1 MCLLPKAVE
10 FVDALWREL
19 IDSEKAVIK
28 ETTLL
33 TVESSKINILV
44 IHTFKIAK
52 ANNFFTYYFERGK
65 EGCAKSL

>member
-1 MCLLPKAVE
+1 MRLLPKAVE

-33 TVESSKINILV
+33 TVESFKINI
-44 IHTFKIAK
+44 FGY
-52 ANNFFTYYFERGK
+52 TYLQN
-65 EGCAKSL
+65 CKSE